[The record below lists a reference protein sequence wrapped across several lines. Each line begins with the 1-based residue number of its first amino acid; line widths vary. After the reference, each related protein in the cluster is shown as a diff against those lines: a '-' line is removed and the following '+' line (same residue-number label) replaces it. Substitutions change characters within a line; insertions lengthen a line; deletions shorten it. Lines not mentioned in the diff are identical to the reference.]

1 MTSGS
6 AGDKPERVWGFYY
19 GGLINP
25 KVMQQLGMAPAAQDV
40 AMLPGY
46 ELQISPLMNLVR
58 NDRQAAYGL
67 LLLLTHDEIEHV
79 YGQLK
84 AKYYPYPVLARD
96 REGRERAALCYLL
109 PKLEPGQAEAQYVT
123 NLLEPATALGFPGWY
138 LDRIR
143 SFLPR

>member
-1 MTSGS
+1 M
-6 AGDKPERVWGFYY
+6 AGEPIGEQPERVWGFYY

-58 NDRQAAYGL
+58 DDRQTAYGL
-67 LLLLTHDEIEHV
+67 LLSLTHDEIDHV

-84 AKYYPYPVLARD
+84 ARYYPYPVLARD
-96 REGRERAALCYLL
+96 REGRERPALCYLL
-109 PKLEPGQAEAQYVT
+109 PTLAPGQADAHYVN
-123 NLLEPATALGFPGWY
+123 NLLEPAIALGFPDWY

>member
-1 MTSGS
+1 MTSGL
-6 AGDKPERVWGFYY
+6 ADDKSERVWGFYY

-25 KVMQQLGMAPAAQDV
+25 TIMQQLGMAPGAQEI

-46 ELQISPLMNLVR
+46 ELQISPFMNLVR
-58 NDRQAAYGL
+58 NDRQSAYGL
-67 LLLLTHDEIEHV
+67 LLSLTHNEIEHV

-109 PKLEPGQAEAQYVT
+109 TKLEAGQAEARYVN

-138 LDRIR
+138 LDHIR